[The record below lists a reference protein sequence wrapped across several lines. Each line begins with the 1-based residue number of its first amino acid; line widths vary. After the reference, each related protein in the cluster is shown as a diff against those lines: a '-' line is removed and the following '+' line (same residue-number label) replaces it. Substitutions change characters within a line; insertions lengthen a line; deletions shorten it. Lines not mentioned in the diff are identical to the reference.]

1 MVILK
6 GETGEYLNTGSDI
19 LLGGINLS
27 YAINNKNTLELSS
40 SAIKNE
46 VTTNSDTFNIKTD
59 ATAPIWKEQSSEN
72 KYSVSVDFRL

>member
-1 MVILK
+1 MILK

-27 YAINNKNTLELSS
+27 YAINNKSTIELSS